1 MALVNSQTQKREKQV
16 DYRLVGIMTEYK
28 NGKFF
33 CLIANKIYLIIEALK
48 VIENYKFKEIK
59 IT

>member
-1 MALVNSQTQKREKQV
+1 
-16 DYRLVGIMTEYK
+16 MTEYK